1 MGLLER
7 RTGRLWGLILVVLA
21 LVAPVVGTAAP
32 AEPRVALVI
41 GNAAYPGDPLR
52 NPVND
57 AREMARTLRG
67 LGFTVLLHENV
78 GKRAMEDAMLEFGRR
93 IAEGGVGL
101 FFYAGH
107 GMQVRGRN
115 YLVPVDARIQEEAAT
130 RVAAVDVDLL
140 LEQLS
145 AARNRVNIVILDA
158 CRNNPFEQKLRGGS
172 QGLAAVDAARGTLVA
187 YATSP
192 GSVAIDGQGQHGLY
206 TEELLKALRQPGLKI
221 EEVFK
226 RVRIQVTQRSKG
238 SQTPWESSS
247 LTGDLVVNIQV
258 NLPAEPTVPA
268 TADRDALFWAS
279 IKDSKAAGDYEA
291 YLRQFPNGT
300 FAELAQQ
307 RIKGLAAAGPALPA
321 APSLPT
327 GPAATELAAPAA
339 QRSRFDGLWDITVVC
354 ADTRDGAQGYTL
366 TLVGEVRDGQLLA
379 QLGTPGRDGSLHLA
393 GGLAADG
400 SALLLAR
407 GRTADPRFAVERMQR
422 GTPYQYRVEARFDE
436 RAGVGK
442 RLDLRPC
449 DLRFARR

>member
-1 MGLLER
+1 MGLLMHR
-7 RTGRLWGLILVVLA
+7 AGWLWLLA
-21 LVAPVVGTAAP
+21 LAWVALGAAPLQAAAAATP

-78 GKRAMEDAMLEFGRR
+78 GKRAMEDAVLEFGRR

-107 GMQVRGRN
+107 GIQVRGRN

-145 AARNRVNIVILDA
+145 AARNRVNVVILDA

-238 SQTPWESSS
+238 AQTPWESSS

-258 NLPAEPTVPA
+258 NLPAEPAAPVQ
-268 TADRDALFWAS
+268 ADRDALFWAS
-279 IKDSKAAGDYEA
+279 IKDSTAAADYQA

-307 RIKGLAAAGPALPA
+307 RIQGLNAPTTAAATAGAMVAPAVPA
-321 APSLPT
+321 AAR
-327 GPAATELAAPAA
+327 G
-339 QRSRFDGLWDITVVC
+339 RFDGPWDITVTC
-354 ADTRDGAQGYTL
+354 ADTREGAQGYTL
-366 TLVGEVRDGQLLA
+366 SLVGEVRDGQLLA
-379 QLGTPGRDGSLHLA
+379 QLGTPGRDGSLHLSGSVA
-393 GGLAADG
+393 GDG

-407 GRTADPRFAVERMQR
+407 GRTADPRYAVERAVR
-422 GTPYQYRVEARFDE
+422 GTPYQYRVEARFDD
-436 RAGVGK
+436 RSGVGK
-442 RLDLRPC
+442 RMDLRPC
-449 DLRFARR
+449 DLRFVRR